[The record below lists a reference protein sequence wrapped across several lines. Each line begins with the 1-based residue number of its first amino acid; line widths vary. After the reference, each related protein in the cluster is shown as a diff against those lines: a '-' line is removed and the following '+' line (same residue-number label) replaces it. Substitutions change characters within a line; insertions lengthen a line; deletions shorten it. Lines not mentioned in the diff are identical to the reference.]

1 MRLLLVMAL
10 VLVGCEGKQPVY
22 DRPIGN
28 CLEVRDL
35 VRNRPYPPPHGVHSY
50 TKDVPICEKG
60 PR

>member
-1 MRLLLVMAL
+1 MKL
-10 VLVGCEGKQPVY
+10 VLVLVLGLAACEGKQDVY

-50 TKDVPICEKG
+50 SKDVPLCSANM
-60 PR
+60 